1 MYHATSAYDNRNDLD
16 KRDEMS
22 PTVRILLLLVG
33 DIKHGAQ
40 VGFGHR
46 GITGLMTRNRGPHN
60 GDNVE
65 DKGSEGIGFMED
77 DSISTL
83 S

>member
-22 PTVRILLLLVG
+22 PTVRILLLLIG
-33 DIKHGAQ
+33 DIKHGTK

-46 GITGLMTRNRGPHN
+46 GSTGLVARNRGTHN

-65 DKGSEGIGFMED
+65 DEGPEGIRFVED
-77 DSISTL
+77 DSISAL